1 MADDSPFLGSDD
13 TQASIQ
19 EQPPKEKNSSRWQI
33 STGKTRKSFT
43 EKRHDRNAKRN
54 GSRQS
59 GRVPLLTDHN
69 EQADHMGQQRNGS
82 NGYDARSN
90 GSNGWAPPGQKK
102 VVNGEHVTTKEEEE
116 KEEKEEEEEGNVD
129 QVEDEPPYSPRNE
142 VSYFL
147 KQGVP
152 LGLSAVL
159 EWGLPPFIAMVLAG
173 HTPDSPTLQASMGYG
188 RVFYNITMLMPLLG
202 CCQYIYSVLP
212 GCVGAGRRDRI
223 PRYLLRSMVLC
234 TAVLSPMFA
243 LQFFAAPLM
252 TAFNVPR
259 DVSVEVGAYSR
270 IMVVAGWLL
279 LLEIHVES
287 VFINLAYVKSATF
300 NSLLTGIGVDV
311 AVTYTFIYHLQL
323 GMKGAAYAQ
332 LVVRLSRLLVWAFLV
347 FFHGISSAF
356 ITPSSSSSFSFF
368 SFFSSSSSSSFWPT
382 SLPDDDP
389 AIASIPTQHP
399 ADHVALPP
407 PYPDHVEPI
416 FSYRE
421 WKVFVSQCLPAVAK
435 NLSSWFIFELQ
446 IMLLA
451 NVPDISPNALAAGAI
466 WVQLESTMASI
477 QQGWIQV
484 TSIRTIKLL
493 GKQDPLACRSWGLL
507 TSLSCAVVALTNLP
521 LFLCSHSLSRLI
533 SNNAEVSDWFR
544 KLVWVLALH
553 TQTRI
558 LSSCVSV
565 IFIPIGKGRILVVL
579 CMIAFY
585 VIGAPVACLAALTD
599 LITNSMLVKI
609 ILCVACSSIAQ
620 AFLPLVGLPYLLSL
634 DWVVLASVVSAR
646 AHTDKGDSQERLLN
660 PQQVLRDEGLAL
672 P

>member
-1 MADDSPFLGSDD
+1 MGDDSPFLGSGD

-43 EKRHDRNAKRN
+43 GKRHDRNAKRN

-82 NGYDARSN
+82 DGYDARSN

-116 KEEKEEEEEGNVD
+116 KEEEEEEEEGKVD

-152 LGLSAVL
+152 LALSAVL

-234 TAVLSPMFA
+234 TAVLSPMFV

-252 TAFNVPR
+252 TAFNVPHHI
-259 DVSVEVGAYSR
+259 SAEVGAYCR
-270 IMVVAGWLL
+270 IMVVLGPLL

-332 LVVRLSRLLVWAFLV
+332 LVVRLSRLLVWTCLV

-356 ITPSSSSSFSFF
+356 ITPSSSSS
-368 SFFSSSSSSSFWPT
+368 SSSWPT

-389 AIASIPTQHP
+389 AIASIPTPHP

-407 PYPDHVEPI
+407 PHPDHVEPI

-421 WKVFVSQCLPAVAK
+421 WKVFLSQCLPAVAE

-451 NVPDISPNALAAGAI
+451 NVPDVSQNALAAGAI

-477 QQGWIQV
+477 QHGWIQV

-507 TSLSCAVVALTNLP
+507 TILSCAVVALTNLP

-558 LSSCVSV
+558 LSSCVSD

-585 VIGAPVACLAALTD
+585 VIGAPVACLAALTE

-609 ILCVACSSIAQ
+609 IFCVACSSIAQ
-620 AFLPLVGLPYLLSL
+620 AFLT
-634 DWVVLASVVSAR
+634 ASR
-646 AHTDKGDSQERLLN
+646 
-660 PQQVLRDEGLAL
+660 PAL
-672 P
+672 PPLLRLGGVG